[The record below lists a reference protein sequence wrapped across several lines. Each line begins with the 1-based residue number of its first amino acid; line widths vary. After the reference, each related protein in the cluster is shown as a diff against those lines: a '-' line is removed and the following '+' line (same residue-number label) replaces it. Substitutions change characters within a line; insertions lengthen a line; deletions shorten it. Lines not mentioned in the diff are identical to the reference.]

1 MSIAEYDDVLQIIHE
16 LMPPGANLSKDF
28 YQSKKLLEGLGM
40 PYVKIDVCKNNCML
54 YYKDNEHKDKCD
66 ICGTSRY
73 EEGQNKVP
81 HKVLRYLPLKDRL
94 QRLYAHEETTKHM
107 QSHSRSNSGKMV
119 HPIDG
124 EAWQGFDKDFPE
136 FAEDRRNVRL
146 VIAGDGFT
154 PYKLNVAPYTCWPI
168 FVAPLNLPPGIL
180 LKPEYIFLSLVIP
193 GPEHPGKNLSVLMQ
207 PLADELMQLWTGV
220 ETWDAYHKVNFPMKA
235 AFLWPVHDFP
245 AFGMFAGW
253 STHGKLACP
262 ECMSDS
268 KAFTLQ
274 YGRKP
279 CWFDC
284 HKRFLPPDHEFR
296 FQANSFIKDTIV
308 LEGPPRHL
316 TGEEVESHMYTHVN
330 DTFNYNKLHNWTHI
344 SCFWQLPYFKKL
356 KIRHNIDVMHNEKNV
371 AEAIFNTCFD
381 IPDKTKDNVKARKDL
396 AEICNRPSM
405 HLKLKDNGKWEKPR
419 EPFFID
425 KKDVITIL
433 KWFQEL
439 KFPDGYASSFRR
451 GVSLLHRKIFGLKSH
466 DYHIFMERLLLVAF
480 RGFLPEDIWKCLAE
494 LSYFYRQLCAKELI
508 KDTIRSLEENVVVLV
523 CKLEKIFPPG
533 FFNPMQHL
541 IIHLPY
547 QARLGG
553 PVLARW
559 MYIYKRET

>member
-1 MSIAEYDDVLQIIHE
+1 
-16 LMPPGANLSKDF
+16 
-28 YQSKKLLEGLGM
+28 
-40 PYVKIDVCKNNCML
+40 
-54 YYKDNEHKDKCD
+54 
-66 ICGTSRY
+66 
-73 EEGQNKVP
+73 
-81 HKVLRYLPLKDRL
+81 
-94 QRLYAHEETTKHM
+94 
-107 QSHSRSNSGKMV
+107 
-119 HPIDG
+119 
-124 EAWQGFDKDFPE
+124 
-136 FAEDRRNVRL
+136 
-146 VIAGDGFT
+146 
-154 PYKLNVAPYTCWPI
+154 
-168 FVAPLNLPPGIL
+168 
-180 LKPEYIFLSLVIP
+180 
-193 GPEHPGKNLSVLMQ
+193 MQ
-207 PLADELMQLWTGV
+207 PLADELMQLWAGA

-235 AFLWPVHDFP
+235 AFLWSVHDFP

-274 YGRKP
+274 YGQKP

-284 HKRFLPPDHEFR
+284 HRRFLPPDHEFR
-296 FQANSFIKDTIV
+296 FQANSFRKDTIV

-356 KIRHNIDVMHNEKNV
+356 KLRHNIDVMHNEKNV

-396 AEICNRPSM
+396 AEICNHPSM

-419 EPFFID
+419 APFVID

-451 GVSLLHRKIFGLKSH
+451 GFSLLHRKIFGFKSH
-466 DYHIFMERLLLVAF
+466 DYHIFMERLLPVAF

-494 LSYFYRQLCAKELI
+494 LSYFYRQLCAKELS

-559 MYIYKRET
+559 MYIYERET